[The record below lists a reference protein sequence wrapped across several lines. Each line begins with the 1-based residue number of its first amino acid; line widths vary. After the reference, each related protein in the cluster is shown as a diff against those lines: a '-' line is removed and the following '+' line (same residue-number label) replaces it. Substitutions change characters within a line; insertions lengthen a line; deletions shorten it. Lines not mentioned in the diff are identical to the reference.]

1 MDINMFLKQ
10 NVKLPES
17 EKVTVTKRIAD
28 KDGNAAEWEIRAI
41 SNTQDDMLRKKH
53 TKQVKRGK
61 GVYTPELDSAA
72 YFKDVVINSLVFPD
86 LENAELQNSWGVMGA
101 DVLLDCL
108 LTPGEYNELL
118 QNVQRVNGW
127 DTSLP
132 DLVDEVKN

>member
-17 EKVTVTKRIAD
+17 EKVAVTKRIAD

-41 SNTQDDMLRKKH
+41 SNTKDDMLRKKH
-53 TKQVKRGK
+53 TKRVKRGK
-61 GVYTPELDSAA
+61 GVYTPELDSTA
-72 YFKDVVINSLVFPD
+72 YSKDVVINSLVFPD

-101 DVLLDCL
+101 DDLLDCL